1 MFGERKNLI
10 LQNVK
15 MSFFSFVFQFR
26 MQIVGVRYALSCF
39 PSFTRLI
46 YVKLHRMFDMP
57 DKVNGTAILIWNKKS
72 ARDTYN

>member
-1 MFGERKNLI
+1 
-10 LQNVK
+10 
-15 MSFFSFVFQFR
+15 